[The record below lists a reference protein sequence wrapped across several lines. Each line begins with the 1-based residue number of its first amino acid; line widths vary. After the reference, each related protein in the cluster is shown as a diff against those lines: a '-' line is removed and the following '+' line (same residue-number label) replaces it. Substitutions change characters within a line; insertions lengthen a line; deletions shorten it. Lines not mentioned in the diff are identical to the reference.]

1 MSAPV
6 LPLDPAERASLQRR
20 TLVVLSASAV
30 FGRAAMSIAFVV
42 ASLLTE
48 RILGS
53 TTWAGV
59 ASAAITV
66 GTALS
71 SSALSTYMSRSG
83 RRPGLVL
90 GYVAAAIGA
99 SIAVFGGQLS
109 FLVAYLLGLVLF
121 GVGQGSTNLSRYAAA
136 DLADPLTRGKAI
148 GYVVFAS
155 TIGAVGGPALSGVA
169 ASVGEWF
176 GLDELVGAFGFS
188 AGFFVLAGVMLF
200 VWLRPD
206 PLAAAGR
213 VSGSRRTSSSEPV
226 AGAVTAD
233 AVSNTGAAPV
243 AESTF
248 GESSGFSAG
257 LAATMA
263 NPLSR
268 LALAGL
274 VVSQAVMV
282 TVMTMTPLH
291 MDAHD
296 KPVGLIGWVL
306 SAHTAGMFAFAPL
319 AGWFA
324 DRFGRVPSVLV
335 AAVILIVSTLMTAFA
350 HEAPSYLMFPG
361 LYLLG
366 LGWSFGEVGSSALL
380 TESVP
385 ETDQVAA
392 QGAADLIKSVASG
405 AGALA
410 SGVVFTMAGF
420 HVLSALGVMASG
432 LLLVV
437 AFVRLRLD
445 RLAMTV

>member
-1 MSAPV
+1 MRAPA
-6 LPLDPAERASLQRR
+6 LPLDPTDRAMLQRR

-48 RILGS
+48 QILGS
-53 TTWAGV
+53 ATWAGV

-206 PLAAAGR
+206 PLAVAGR
-213 VSGSRRTSSSEPV
+213 VSGSKRESSFAPV

-248 GESSGFSAG
+248 GDSTGFSVG

-268 LALAGL
+268 LALVGL

-296 KPVGLIGWVL
+296 KPVSLIGWVL

-324 DRFGRVPSVLV
+324 DRFGRVPSVVV
-335 AAVILIVSTLMTAFA
+335 AAVILIISTLMTAFA

-445 RLAMTV
+445 RHAMTV